1 MSRPPVDT
9 SWATASVVFNVL
21 DEAGNSTLVLNKS
34 EPSTSYKL
42 NGCVPDTPVIGDYIN
57 YFNNSVHRLLE
68 WTISSEVGRV
78 IEFADSAGKTA
89 SSISSDFGG
98 TWVDQGTYTK
108 AGLLTRV
115 FVKTAD

>member
-9 SWATASVVFNVL
+9 SWATNSIAFEVL
-21 DEAGNSTLVLNKS
+21 DNAGGSTLVLNKS

-42 NGCVPDTPVIGDYIN
+42 NGCPPATPVIGDYLN
-57 YFNNSVHRLLE
+57 YFNNSVHRLLQ
-68 WTISSEVGRV
+68 WAISSDVGRV

-89 SSISSDFGG
+89 TSISADFGG